1 VTTIFLARH
10 GETDWNAQER
20 WQGHADTSLNE
31 RGREQ
36 ARELAA
42 RLADI
47 AFAAVYSSDLRR
59 ARETAEIVVDGRD
72 LPLLIEPGLREI
84 DVGSWQG
91 LTGAEIGDRERADGE
106 TLDAFRDR
114 VLAALESI
122 GRRHEGADVLVVAH
136 GGCVRT
142 LQRHLLGEPL
152 PTLENCGVY
161 VVRFENGTLQG
172 SARTSETGSSPR
184 RPSLRGAAEP
194 EAQPADT
201 QEADPSSP
209 P

>member
-1 VTTIFLARH
+1 VTTIYLARH

-20 WQGHADTSLNE
+20 WQGHTDTPLNE
-31 RGREQ
+31 RGRTQ

-47 AFAAVYSSDLRR
+47 PFAAVYSSDLRR

-72 LPLLIEPGLREI
+72 LGVLIEPGLREI

-91 LTGAEIGDRERADGE
+91 LTNAEIGDRERTDGE
-106 TLDAFRDR
+106 TLEAFRDR
-114 VLAALESI
+114 VLAAIASI
-122 GRRHEGADVLVVAH
+122 GRRHDGADVLVVAH

-142 LQRHLLGEPL
+142 LQRQLLGEPL

-161 VVRFENGTLQG
+161 VVRFENG
-172 SARTSETGSSPR
+172 A
-184 RPSLRGAAEP
+184 LRSGAAGTG
-194 EAQPADT
+194 DR
-201 QEADPSSP
+201 
-209 P
+209 